1 LQKFLKEPQKS
12 DGDNMFTGIVNGTG
26 TIVTIS
32 GESVVRIGI
41 NFDLVSTENLEIG
54 ASVAVDGVCLTVV
67 EQIEKIVYFD
77 VIPETLSRTTLSKKS
92 VGSKVN
98 LERSLKLG
106 DELGG
111 HMLSGH
117 IMGMGSIELVDSQ
130 PGNTDLKVSVNNQ
143 IIKYINPKGYV
154 AVDGISLTIGDVSE
168 NSFMLHLIPETLR
181 LTTIGDKQVGELVNI
196 EIDSMTQTIVSTV
209 ERIMEATR

>member
-1 LQKFLKEPQKS
+1 
-12 DGDNMFTGIVNGTG
+12 MFTGIVNGTG
-26 TIVTIS
+26 TIISLS

-41 NFDLVSTENLEIG
+41 SFDLVSTENLEIG

-67 EQIEKIVYFD
+67 KQVEKTVYFD
-77 VIPETLSRTTLSKKS
+77 VIPETLTRTTFSNKS

-117 IMGMGSIELVDSQ
+117 IMGMGSIESVDTQ
-130 PGNTDLKVSVNNQ
+130 PENTDLKISVENQ

-154 AVDGISLTIGDVSE
+154 AIDGISLTIGEVSG

-181 LTTIGDKQVGELVNI
+181 LTTIGSKKSGDFVNI

-209 ERIMEATR
+209 ERIMEAK